1 MVWSGSIFTPYNPTH
16 FGSGYFG
23 LFNPL
28 GWGTWVGLTINPL
41 VFLKNNFNRFYAL
54 KSKNSKKKN
63 YYKNYYNYLKIINL
77 FLLFLVLFYTIYSI
91 LG

>member
-28 GWGTWVGLTINPL
+28 GWGIRVGLTINPL
-41 VFLKNNFNRFYAL
+41 VFFKNNFNRFYAL
-54 KSKNSKKKN
+54 KSKNSREKKFII
-63 YYKNYYNYLKIINL
+63 KIINL
-77 FLLFLVLFYTIYSI
+77 FLLFLVLFYIIYSI

>member
-28 GWGTWVGLTINPL
+28 GWGIRVGLTINPL
-41 VFLKNNFNRFYAL
+41 VFFKNNFNRFYAL
-54 KSKNSKKKN
+54 KSKNSRKKN

-77 FLLFLVLFYTIYSI
+77 FLLFLVFFYIIYSI